1 MGDNDNGGNDN
12 CNVALNIPRSG
23 SSGPLFPVRVE
34 FGMLVFFFFGGG
46 GKKTGAPEEN
56 RTTQIQ
62 RTRTNNSTPL
72 CDDTAVGEENSCH
85 CAIPASHRVG
95 MAWIVVD
102 SIVEIPHC
110 SQMNKITALSG
121 RTKINLFVEKL
132 TLGANELV
140 RKWFNNIDI
149 FL

>member
-34 FGMLVFFFFGGG
+34 FGMLGFFFGGG
-46 GKKTGAPEEN
+46 EGRKQEYPKKTLVA
-56 RTTQIQ
+56 

-121 RTKINLFVEKL
+121 RTKINPFVEKL

-149 FL
+149 LL

>member
-34 FGMLVFFFFGGG
+34 FGMLVFFFGGG
-46 GKKTGAPEEN
+46 GGGRKQEHPKKTLVA
-56 RTTQIQ
+56 

-72 CDDTAVGEENSCH
+72 CDDTAVGEENSYH

-149 FL
+149 LL